1 MAGAVKRMVDNSYHD
16 VMESIQAEESAA
28 ESARNRLL
36 AVSTLLEQQRG
47 ALEVVSGRMASWAI
61 REVEMSAI
69 TAELLLLD
77 DAAAGAGD
85 AAARMR
91 GIKTTLE
98 LVKLIKAEDV
108 TLTLAT
114 DDLEHYALK
123 QPGDA
128 TFAPAP
134 SPEELDEAM
143 KHAEAAQEHVL
154 RCCARVRAV
163 VRCFQGVERVGVA
176 GAEQGGV
183 IAEGELGVAHE
194 SLDAAVRELLK
205 AEAAAAASTANARNV
220 SARKQNATVPDPPI
234 PGGAAMALK
243 SSSTMELVSRMSK
256 SMSVANNILAVHVP
270 RLHALRAALD
280 GIQDE
285 PSRADLASSSA
296 ATDACR
302 LIRDT
307 AAGLTHATIH
317 LHNAAYYLSSV
328 LRIALRHADADASTD
343 FSSKLPSLAA
353 NPFPRLAA
361 HLLASIP
368 TPPPQP
374 TACTLD
380 DALLAVS
387 VVHNTLALLLDYN
400 LERCILYLRLLG
412 RRNDPNLH
420 RHNRLPLARDR
431 LRAACV
437 MLDFAAAYCNV
448 AANAINA
455 HYIKLQNEAS
465 LIFGTAGSRRGRRI
479 DRRIIN

>member
-143 KHAEAAQEHVL
+143 KHAEAAQEHLL

-183 IAEGELGVAHE
+183 IAEGELGLAHE
-194 SLDAAVRELLK
+194 SLDAAVGELLK

-234 PGGAAMALK
+234 PREREIRAGRGGNGV
-243 SSSTMELVSRMSK
+243 EE
-256 SMSVANNILAVHVP
+256 
-270 RLHALRAALD
+270 
-280 GIQDE
+280 Q
-285 PSRADLASSSA
+285 
-296 ATDACR
+296 
-302 LIRDT
+302 
-307 AAGLTHATIH
+307 
-317 LHNAAYYLSSV
+317 
-328 LRIALRHADADASTD
+328 
-343 FSSKLPSLAA
+343 
-353 NPFPRLAA
+353 
-361 HLLASIP
+361 
-368 TPPPQP
+368 
-374 TACTLD
+374 
-380 DALLAVS
+380 
-387 VVHNTLALLLDYN
+387 
-400 LERCILYLRLLG
+400 
-412 RRNDPNLH
+412 
-420 RHNRLPLARDR
+420 
-431 LRAACV
+431 
-437 MLDFAAAYCNV
+437 
-448 AANAINA
+448 
-455 HYIKLQNEAS
+455 
-465 LIFGTAGSRRGRRI
+465 
-479 DRRIIN
+479 

>member
-77 DAAAGAGD
+77 DVAAGACD
-85 AAARMR
+85 AAARLR

-98 LVKLIKAEDV
+98 LVKLIKA
-108 TLTLAT
+108 
-114 DDLEHYALK
+114 DD
-123 QPGDA
+123 PGDA

-194 SLDAAVRELLK
+194 SLDAAVGELLK

-234 PGGAAMALK
+234 P
-243 SSSTMELVSRMSK
+243 V
-256 SMSVANNILAVHVP
+256 
-270 RLHALRAALD
+270 
-280 GIQDE
+280 
-285 PSRADLASSSA
+285 
-296 ATDACR
+296 
-302 LIRDT
+302 
-307 AAGLTHATIH
+307 
-317 LHNAAYYLSSV
+317 
-328 LRIALRHADADASTD
+328 
-343 FSSKLPSLAA
+343 
-353 NPFPRLAA
+353 
-361 HLLASIP
+361 
-368 TPPPQP
+368 
-374 TACTLD
+374 
-380 DALLAVS
+380 
-387 VVHNTLALLLDYN
+387 
-400 LERCILYLRLLG
+400 
-412 RRNDPNLH
+412 
-420 RHNRLPLARDR
+420 
-431 LRAACV
+431 
-437 MLDFAAAYCNV
+437 
-448 AANAINA
+448 
-455 HYIKLQNEAS
+455 
-465 LIFGTAGSRRGRRI
+465 I
-479 DRRIIN
+479 DIDSD